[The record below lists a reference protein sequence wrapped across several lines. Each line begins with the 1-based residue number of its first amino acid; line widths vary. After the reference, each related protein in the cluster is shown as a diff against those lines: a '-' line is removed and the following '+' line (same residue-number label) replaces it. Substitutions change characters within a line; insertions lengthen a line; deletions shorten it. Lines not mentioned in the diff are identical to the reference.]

1 MTTKI
6 VFNGDTA
13 AGRAQWVPWLRSI
26 ELELD
31 EWAWAVLQDDV
42 LPHGKLKELMEKL
55 PASRTAEEDEKLKE
69 VIDAAS
75 KGREARKSKKSVANW
90 KSQMENDAD
99 AFCTVVRDTERFVL
113 KTLQENCAGEA
124 YNIVVG
130 IQITDDCGRKAFEA
144 LKTVYGR
151 AKEDDTNVLI
161 SRLRGGLTF
170 AAGDGFRPVEEGDDI
185 AVHVRVLEDLKT
197 RIEVTKNSIGD
208 AEVVK

>member
-42 LPHGKLKELMEKL
+42 LSHGKLKELMEKL

-75 KGREARKSKKSVANW
+75 KGRDARKSKKSVANW
-90 KSQMENDAD
+90 KTQMENEHY
-99 AFCTVVRDTERFVL
+99 R
-113 KTLQENCAGEA
+113 
-124 YNIVVG
+124 G
-130 IQITDDCGRKAFEA
+130 IQ
-144 LKTVYGR
+144 
-151 AKEDDTNVLI
+151 
-161 SRLRGGLTF
+161 
-170 AAGDGFRPVEEGDDI
+170 
-185 AVHVRVLEDLKT
+185 
-197 RIEVTKNSIGD
+197 
-208 AEVVK
+208 